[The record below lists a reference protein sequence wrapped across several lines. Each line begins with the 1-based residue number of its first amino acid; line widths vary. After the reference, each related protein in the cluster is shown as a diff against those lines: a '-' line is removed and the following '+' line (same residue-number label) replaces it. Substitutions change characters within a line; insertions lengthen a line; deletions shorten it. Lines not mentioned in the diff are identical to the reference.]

1 MCSDPLAFSC
11 GPVEMVGIGSSFGAL
26 GNDDVSSVFLLE
38 LPLSVLPGS
47 SVPSVVSLAVVPQVW
62 GVASSL
68 CSRRRGLLRTLVCLR
83 GVEHPLFSFPG
94 YDRRN
99 GRGGVGFIRRF
110 FGMADDESCTG

>member
-1 MCSDPLAFSC
+1 MCSGPLAFSC
-11 GPVEMVGIGSSFGAL
+11 GPVGMVEISSFGAL
-26 GNDDVSSVFLLE
+26 VNGDVSSVFLLE
-38 LPLSVLPGS
+38 LPLSVFPGP

-68 CSRRRGLLRTLVCLR
+68 VFPEAWIASNLVCLR
-83 GVEHPLFSFPG
+83 GVEHPLFSFSG

-110 FGMADDESCTG
+110 FGIADDESCTG